1 MQPPSVLRLLRRR
14 PEWSAAVEAL
24 RDLLDQH
31 GERARVLA
39 EHYARFYEARRG
51 SMVLD
56 VVLSRR
62 RRYEQRVLP
71 LIARWEADN
80 SEHSLR
86 WLATH
91 EPDAKQYGLR
101 PGEPATV
108 AALARNLTAFG
119 DDLRLDE
126 DQACLQW
133 ATDVAG
139 LEHAP
144 RLDPVVGAVHGI
156 GPALFAYLRMRSGA
170 DALKPDTRVTGSLRR
185 LGFAVSGGQHS
196 VLVVADAAAAEVGI
210 GLLVLDQL
218 LW

>member
-1 MQPPSVLRLLRRR
+1 MLPPPVLRLLQRR
-14 PEWSAAVEAL
+14 PEWSAAVKAL

-31 GERARVLA
+31 GEDARVRA
-39 EHYARFYEARRG
+39 EGYARVYEARRG

-62 RRYEQRVLP
+62 RRYEPQVLP
-71 LIARWEADN
+71 RIARWETDS

-86 WLATH
+86 WLAAH
-91 EPDAKQYGLR
+91 EPDTKQYGLR
-101 PGEPATV
+101 SGESATI
-108 AALARNLTAFG
+108 ATLARNLTTFG
-119 DDLRLDE
+119 DDLGLDE

-144 RLDPVVGAVHGI
+144 RLDPVVGSVSGI
-156 GPALFAYLRMRSGA
+156 GPALFTYLRMRSGA
-170 DALKPDTRVTGSLRR
+170 DALKPDGRVTGSLRR
-185 LGFAVSGGQHS
+185 LGFDVSGGQHS
-196 VLVVADAAAAEVGI
+196 VLVVAEAAAAEVGI